1 MSSAPFSLVLGRYC
15 SQVVSQI
22 DRRHGWPADAT
33 REVFGDDAVERPFP
47 TEDRVWRHQRG
58 PALTVELIALLS
70 NE

>member
-1 MSSAPFSLVLGRYC
+1 LIADTVGPLALGSKLAGRGRCHLVEV
-15 SQVVSQI
+15 Q
-22 DRRHGWPADAT
+22 HAT